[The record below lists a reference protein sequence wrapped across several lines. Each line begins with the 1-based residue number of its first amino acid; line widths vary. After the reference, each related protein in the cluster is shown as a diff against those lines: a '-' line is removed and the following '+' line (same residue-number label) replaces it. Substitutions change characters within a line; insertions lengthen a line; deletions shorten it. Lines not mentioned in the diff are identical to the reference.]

1 MTADLQ
7 ALRLE
12 LAAYK
17 GLTSRLC
24 DTLGITP
31 AGGTAPDKA
40 AFAALEGWMTSQ
52 KSLTL
57 QPKPKMTK

>member
-1 MTADLQ
+1 MSADLQ
-7 ALRLE
+7 ALRVE

-40 AFAALEGWMTSQ
+40 AFAALEAYCLR
-52 KSLTL
+52 KAEARRKAKELF
-57 QPKPKMTK
+57 K